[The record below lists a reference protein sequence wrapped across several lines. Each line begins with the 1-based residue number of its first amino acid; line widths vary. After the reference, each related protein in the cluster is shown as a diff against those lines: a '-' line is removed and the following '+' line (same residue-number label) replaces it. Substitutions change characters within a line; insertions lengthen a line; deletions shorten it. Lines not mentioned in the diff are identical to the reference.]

1 MAAGFDQRWLIRR
14 GAELL
19 GAVVLIVIICVLYL
33 GFVTTLFAGF
43 TADIQREILSRE
55 LDVNSPGDLERIV
68 LQGYHE
74 AQLKDEIRFV
84 RAQIRVLDMNSL
96 AEARRGLALRQDAIT
111 AWRAAFDLY
120 AGLGRVLTERAS
132 LFEPEFRTAYLT
144 ALQAAYA
151 FLAQNDFSSDQKQPS
166 PSVKTADDGR
176 DVMAGL
182 NGALARVAFSAEA
195 SGSFIAEINDRI
207 EMTKRAVIAFDEKA
221 VRAQVVWANIIAE
234 QAQSERLR
242 ESLGA
247 EMVDLRAELATFW
260 DEEGSGHD
268 DQRRSLVALFQ
279 QPLGGVLSLLLQM
292 PGIVLTLLVTVAAG
306 GLGSVVCFIR
316 RYRTAGWDMPGVGV
330 SGHNVFGNDM
340 GEKPDGTVDA
350 NAGVGPGPGEGDIS
364 GNLMKTRV
372 LNASNAGAK
381 GGMARAVQASDLE
394 NGFVATGR
402 LLVMTGEGIAAAI
415 AIFLFTE
422 AGMLMVTQGGPEGSA
437 NIEISPFLVTFM
449 AFVSGFMAEDAF
461 SKIQDAG
468 RKIFKIRDDDGPTTT
483 GL

>member
-14 GAELL
+14 GAEFL

-43 TADIQREILSRE
+43 TADIQREILSRV

-132 LFEPEFRTAYLT
+132 LFEPEFRTAYLA

-316 RYRTAGWDMPGVGV
+316 RYRTAGWDMPGVSV
-330 SGHNVFGNDM
+330 SGHNVSGNDM

-350 NAGVGPGPGEGDIS
+350 NANTGANASDIT
-364 GNLMKTRV
+364 GNLMATRAS
-372 LNASNAGAK
+372 NASNAGSK
-381 GGMARAVQASDLE
+381 GGMARAAQSPDLE